1 MNTVKAQYFTLLNF
15 FISLFFVLLFYF
27 IKSFLYYTNSNFFF
41 WEIFLSFLK
50 FPSNVN
56 IRCNFEKT
64 QILSFVNVKLD
75 ISLSFH
81 IQETAAIKCI
91 YESYFC
97 IYLVTWNYLLTV
109 DWLQI
114 SKISCVTQKLG
125 YGVREIHYVR
135 SCCKFSIIIYAM
147 VTKTVVTTNNPFPL
161 VFNLNKFF

>member
-1 MNTVKAQYFTLLNF
+1 MYHYVL
-15 FISLFFVLLFYF
+15 LLFYF
-27 IKSFLYYTNSNFFF
+27 IKSFYANSNFFF
-41 WEIFLSFLK
+41 WEIFLSSLK

-56 IRCNFEKT
+56 IRCNFEKNS
-64 QILSFVNVKLD
+64 IPSFVNVKLD
-75 ISLSFH
+75 TSLYAFD
-81 IQETAAIKCI
+81 IQETTAIKCI

-135 SCCKFSIIIYAM
+135 SCCKFLSWY
-147 VTKTVVTTNNPFPL
+147 TR
-161 VFNLNKFF
+161 